1 MDADMWER
9 GSTNMPPADREE
21 MKGDEDRD
29 RTVPLPP
36 GRGRVVIDEGGRAGA
51 VSPSVPVTPCD
62 PELKAYLIARFET
75 ELVESAL
82 GPLERTLV
90 LDLGSLLN
98 LVPADQR
105 APFLR
110 FWAEELLTVRLM
122 RDHPWP
128 SLMPHRC
135 PPSLAFTVAALEEHR
150 SQMASGAYL
159 FCLNLL
165 VVFALGWQPHRPLDP
180 TLPWRSKE
188 LESSRLKGGVGGTDA
203 DMAREYLVDNVL
215 ARKIAQVARNAY
227 TRNGRGLSDIAL
239 GDVLQ
244 EARMLAMR
252 LISGD
257 AEEML
262 IRAAMSGGDLEKE
275 LTPLRRP
282 LEPRRTARMREGLA
296 ELEQR
301 QEESGPVSRGYHERR
316 ARALHVVTGER
327 LAVLEEIVAG
337 SRPPLKSFWPYAAAN
352 AVANLVTHLFGIVG
366 RPGRLYQELRDW
378 LRRERKARE
387 AMEEWATDQAMRTR
401 TSTLSAEDFDEIQW
415 QRLLGSLATPLNLA
429 ILEARLVDMLHG
441 RDLRIRLLERGFPPL
456 SPDAIRQ
463 RLRYMKKKMAESRA
477 RS

>member
-1 MDADMWER
+1 
-9 GSTNMPPADREE
+9 
-21 MKGDEDRD
+21 MKGDEGRD
-29 RTVPLPP
+29 WTVPLPP
-36 GRGRVVIDEGGRAGA
+36 GKGRVVIGEGGRAGA

-82 GPLERTLV
+82 GPLERTLMP
-90 LDLGSLLN
+90 DLGSLLN

-105 APFLR
+105 SPFLR
-110 FWAEELLTVRLM
+110 FWTEELLTVGLM

-150 SQMASGAYL
+150 PQMASEAYL

-188 LESSRLKGGVGGTDA
+188 LESSRLKGGKGGANA

-215 ARKIAQVARNAY
+215 ARKIAQVARNAH
-227 TRNGRGLSDIAL
+227 TRNGGGLRDIAL

-275 LTPLRRP
+275 LTPLGRP
-282 LEPRRTARMREGLA
+282 LEPRRTAGMREGLA

-301 QEESGPVSRGYHERR
+301 QEESGPFSRGDYERW

-337 SRPPLKSFWPYAAAN
+337 RRPPLKSFWPYAAAN
-352 AVANLVTHLFGIVG
+352 VVTHLFGILG

-378 LRRERKARE
+378 LLRESKARQI
-387 AMEEWATDQAMRTR
+387 MEEWATDQATGTS
-401 TSTLSAEDFDEIQW
+401 TSTLSAEDFDKIQW

-441 RDLRIRLLERGFPPL
+441 RDLLIRLLERGFPPL
-456 SPDAIRQ
+456 SAGAIRQ
-463 RLRYMKKKMAESRA
+463 RLRHMKKLDKSQT

>member
-1 MDADMWER
+1 MDADMREG
-9 GSTNMPPADREE
+9 GSTSMPRSKQRE
-21 MKGDEDRD
+21 MKGDEGRD
-29 RTVPLPP
+29 WTVPHPP
-36 GRGRVVIDEGGRAGA
+36 GKGRVVIGKGRRAGA
-51 VSPSVPVTPCD
+51 VRPSSPVTPCD
-62 PELKAYLIARFET
+62 PELKAYLIARFGT
-75 ELVESAL
+75 ELVESVL
-82 GPLERTLV
+82 TPLERTLV
-90 LDLGSLLN
+90 PDLGSLLN

-105 APFLR
+105 SPFLR
-110 FWAEELLTVRLM
+110 FWAEELVTVGLM

-135 PPSLAFTVAALEEHR
+135 PPSLGFAAAALEEHR
-150 SQMASGAYL
+150 TQMGSEAYL

-165 VVFALGWQPHRPLDP
+165 VVFALGWQPHQPLEP

-188 LESSRLKGGVGGTDA
+188 LESSRLNGGEGRTNA

-215 ARKIAQVARNAY
+215 ARKIAQVARNAH
-227 TRNGRGLSDIAL
+227 TRHGRGLEGIAL
-239 GDVLQ
+239 EDVQQ
-244 EARMLAMR
+244 ESRMLAIR

-262 IRAAMSGGDLEKE
+262 TQAVMSDGDSEKR
-275 LTPLRRP
+275 LGPPDRP

-301 QEESGPVSRGYHERR
+301 QEESGPFSRGDYERW
-316 ARALHVVTGER
+316 ARVLHVITGER

-337 SRPPLKSFWPYAAAN
+337 RRPPLKSFWPYAAAN
-352 AVANLVTHLFGIVG
+352 LVTHLFGILG

-378 LRRERKARE
+378 LRRERKARQI
-387 AMEEWATDQAMRTR
+387 MEEWAADQAMG
-401 TSTLSAEDFDEIQW
+401 TSVYHVSAEEFDGIQW

-429 ILEARLVDMLHG
+429 ILEARVVDRLDG

-463 RLRYMKKKMAESRA
+463 RFRHLRKRLAKSRA

>member
-1 MDADMWER
+1 
-9 GSTNMPPADREE
+9 
-21 MKGDEDRD
+21 
-29 RTVPLPP
+29 
-36 GRGRVVIDEGGRAGA
+36 
-51 VSPSVPVTPCD
+51 
-62 PELKAYLIARFET
+62 
-75 ELVESAL
+75 
-82 GPLERTLV
+82 
-90 LDLGSLLN
+90 
-98 LVPADQR
+98 
-105 APFLR
+105 
-110 FWAEELLTVRLM
+110 
-122 RDHPWP
+122 
-128 SLMPHRC
+128 MPHRC

-150 SQMASGAYL
+150 PQMASEAYL

-165 VVFALGWQPHRPLDP
+165 VVFALGWQPHRPLHP

-188 LESSRLKGGVGGTDA
+188 LESSRLKGGVGGTNA

-227 TRNGRGLSDIAL
+227 TRNGGGLRDIAL

-275 LTPLRRP
+275 LTPLGRP
-282 LEPRRTARMREGLA
+282 LEPRRTAGMREGLA

-301 QEESGPVSRGYHERR
+301 QEESGPFSRGDYERW

-337 SRPPLKSFWPYAAAN
+337 RRPPLKSFWPYAAAN
-352 AVANLVTHLFGIVG
+352 VVTHLFGILG

-378 LRRERKARE
+378 LLRESKARQI
-387 AMEEWATDQAMRTR
+387 MEEWATDQATGTS
-401 TSTLSAEDFDEIQW
+401 TSTLSAEDFDKIQW

-456 SPDAIRQ
+456 SAGAIRQ
-463 RLRYMKKKMAESRA
+463 RLRYMKKKLDKSQT